1 MSFPVPAMAVPLPAG
16 QTPYV
21 TADQLLNGMWPT
33 GISWASLP
41 PGRTVTAE
49 QRYAAVS
56 SACAEGTSE
65 CDGFCNMPLRC
76 TLTTEF
82 FHGPGDSDAR
92 VTVQPG
98 SGLGRIVLQRLPVL
112 MINSVQ
118 VSPNT
123 FPRQWTTVPD
133 GYYAP
138 EYPALGLYDSIAP
151 SAGGQGGQAILV
163 QQGYISWALG
173 RSGFAIMVQYTH
185 GWPHTSLTAAAT
197 AGANTVDVDDCS
209 GWGITT
215 AAGTGAAGVVYD
227 GAISGQEAI
236 KCSSASVTAG
246 PGTLTLASNLQYTH
260 NAGVMVSSFPQD
272 IIWAS
277 ALFSS
282 AAALTRGA
290 TSTTIQEAPG
300 RGAGVSTASLAG
312 EAELK
317 LRPYRRTI

>member
-1 MSFPVPAMAVPLPAG
+1 MTIPAMPVPLPAG

-41 PGRTVTAE
+41 PGRTITDE
-49 QRYAAVS
+49 QKYAAVTS
-56 SACAEGTSE
+56 VCAEGTSE
-65 CDGFCNMPLRC
+65 CDGFCNLPLRC
-76 TLTTEF
+76 TATNEI
-82 FHGPGDSDAR
+82 FHGPGDSDLR
-92 VTVQPG
+92 VTVQTG

-112 MINSVQ
+112 AITNVQ
-118 VSPNT
+118 VAPNRV
-123 FPRQWTTVPD
+123 FPRQWTTVPS
-133 GYYAP
+133 GYYEP

-151 SAGGQGGQAILV
+151 SAGGQGGQAILIAPP
-163 QQGYISWALG
+163 YINWALG
-173 RSGFAIMVQYTH
+173 RNGYVIQVSYTH
-185 GWPHTSLTAAAT
+185 GWPHGSLTAPFT
-197 AGANTVDVDDCS
+197 AGTSTISVDDCT

-215 AAGTGAAGVVYD
+215 PAGTGAAGVIYD
-227 GAISGQEAI
+227 GATGSQEAI
-236 KCSSASVTAG
+236 NCNSSSVLAG
-246 PGTLTLASNLQYTH
+246 PGTLTLASPLQYAH
-260 NAGVMVSSFPQD
+260 SAGVMVSSFPQD
-272 IIWAS
+272 IIWAAS
-277 ALFSS
+277 LFAS